1 MAEWLKAS
9 ALKAEE
15 LERVP
20 WVQIL
25 LLPPIYPGKCERFN
39 TMYVLFLDDVRKPDD
54 VTWAAFPR
62 DETTFIIRNY
72 NSFVKHISLSGVPMF
87 VCFDHDLA
95 EEHYEIMQKESNG
108 DPIKLIDGIVDYG
121 PVKTGYDCAKWLV
134 DYLSLIHI

>member
-1 MAEWLKAS
+1 M
-9 ALKAEE
+9 
-15 LERVP
+15 
-20 WVQIL
+20 
-25 LLPPIYPGKCERFN
+25 
-39 TMYVLFLDDVRKPDD
+39 TYVLFLDDVRKPDD

-134 DYLSLIHI
+134 DYCVEKGKKFPDYVVHSMKPPGKERIIGYIENAKKHLGI